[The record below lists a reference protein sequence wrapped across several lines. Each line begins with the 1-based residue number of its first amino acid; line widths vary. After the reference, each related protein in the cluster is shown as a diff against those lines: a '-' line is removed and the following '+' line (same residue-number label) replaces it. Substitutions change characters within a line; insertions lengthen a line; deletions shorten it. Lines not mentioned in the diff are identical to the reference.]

1 MLEGNLSTM
10 LFFNLD
16 PDNDFYNSSALI
28 NALQKSSCNIFFTSF
43 TTPII
48 EKYADFIIPITTYAE
63 TDGSYIN
70 IEGKFQTFNKAI
82 QADKF
87 TFEGWQ
93 ALNELCKLNGFDNHS
108 IASVRKDLVSL
119 LSNVD
124 FSKNKKIDNKTY
136 PKNDK
141 SMIHKNTLRHI
152 YSTDQIVRRAKS
164 LNQTNQAMNRQIY
177 ISKDLVEDNPK
188 QKTLRIEENEKVFK
202 ISDFQIKDDLPR
214 KTIVYSS
221 SFDNKFTESKST
233 FVSLK
238 K

>member
-1 MLEGNLSTM
+1 M
-10 LFFNLD
+10 
-16 PDNDFYNSSALI
+16 
-28 NALQKSSCNIFFTSF
+28 
-43 TTPII
+43 
-48 EKYADFIIPITTYAE
+48 
-63 TDGSYIN
+63 
-70 IEGKFQTFNKAI
+70 
-82 QADKF
+82 
-87 TFEGWQ
+87 
-93 ALNELCKLNGFDNHS
+93 NELCKLNGFNNHS
-108 IASVRKDLVSL
+108 IASIRNDLVSI

-124 FSKNKKIDNKTY
+124 FTKNKKIDTKIY
-136 PKNDK
+136 PKIDK
-141 SMIHKNTLRHI
+141 SRIYKNTLRHI

-177 ISKDLVEDNPK
+177 ISKDLVKDNPN

-202 ISDFQIKDDLPR
+202 INDFKVKDDLPS